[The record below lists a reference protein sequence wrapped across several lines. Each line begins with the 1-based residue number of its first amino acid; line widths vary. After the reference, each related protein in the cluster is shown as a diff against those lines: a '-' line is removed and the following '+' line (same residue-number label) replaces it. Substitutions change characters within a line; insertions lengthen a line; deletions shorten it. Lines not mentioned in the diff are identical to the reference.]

1 MSNPNTIFFEGFTT
15 DFTTDFTQVGA
26 NLDPSY
32 WIKPSGVGSIGTHPR
47 LHPDGTEGWNN
58 GTGGS
63 ETDTKFN
70 MYKLSPHDGTDPAG
84 NNRVY
89 TGQGVIAL
97 TGFPVSMKTIANN
110 VETQI
115 RGVGIGFYIN
125 KLASEPSGIN
135 NADSHAQ
142 RLVKIYNSDFDDY
155 SSDFANASGVIE
167 IDVIHS
173 TGAPSGYSDT
183 ISVSDSRNLSL
194 RVRTPNADQDGWVDK
209 YFDTNVLGSTWNYL
223 QPASD
228 SNYTRTDQRI
238 ISTFIEN
245 SPSDKA
251 AGTATFNGDDYYNGL
266 FVEIS
271 ILPTGTTMST
281 DYQMQIRLNGMN
293 LYERGKTQDDQSLT
307 GLSVVGFHNGGASN
321 GQIFDRI
328 DFYGSRTG
336 IASFDTADTS
346 GPNTKVL
353 NDSTWIDDIYIVAN
367 TGSSADI
374 LTHADNFLGSSTKV
388 FALFPNSTGIN
399 QGDSWRQFSAD
410 NGYSDIDGQVFDYL
424 KKDDG
429 DNTYVYAENNDQ
441 ALMFDFDNITID
453 AALNINNYIIG
464 GIKIT
469 NSSRAVSTGVT
480 FQNVFA
486 PPASLVGLDDNST
499 ISGIG
504 DIFEVSGTVYRYQNQ
519 YLMENNQTN
528 LKWTPS
534 EINDGHFG
542 IVKKS

>member
-32 WIKPSGVGSIGTHPR
+32 WIKPSGVGSVDTHPR
-47 LHPDGTEGWNN
+47 LDPAGWGN
-58 GTGGS
+58 GSPTS
-63 ETDTKFN
+63 IADTKYN
-70 MYKLSPHDGTDPAG
+70 MYKLSPHDGTDTAG
-84 NNRVY
+84 NNGVY

-97 TGFPVSMKTIANN
+97 TGFPVDIKADLANN
-110 VETQI
+110 DETKI

-135 NADSHAQ
+135 DADGHAQ
-142 RLVKIYNSDFDDY
+142 RLIKIYNSKYDDY

-173 TGAPSGYSDT
+173 PGSTEGYSDT

-194 RVRTPNADQDGWVDK
+194 RVRTPAANKTAWVEK

-223 QPASD
+223 QPD
-228 SNYTRTDQRI
+228 GDNDYTRTDQRI
-238 ISTFIEN
+238 ISTFAEN
-245 SPSDKA
+245 NLSDKA
-251 AGTATFNGDDYYNGL
+251 AGIATFNGDDYYNGL

-271 ILPTGTTMST
+271 ILPTGSDLNN
-281 DYQMQIRLNGMN
+281 DYEMQIRLNGMN
-293 LYERGKTQDDQSLT
+293 LYERGQTQDDQSLT
-307 GLSVVGFHNGGASN
+307 GLSTVGFHDNNSN
-321 GQIFDRI
+321 GQFFDRI
-328 DFYGSRTG
+328 DWYGSRTG
-336 IASFDTADTS
+336 IATHETGAGSDT
-346 GPNTKVL
+346 KIK

-367 TGSSADI
+367 TGLSTDI
-374 LTHADNFLGSSTKV
+374 KTHADNFLGSSTKV
-388 FALFPNSTGIN
+388 FALFPSSTGIN
-399 QGDSWRQFSAD
+399 QGGSWRQFSAD
-410 NGYSDIDGQVFDYL
+410 SGYSDISTSAPNSVFDYL

-486 PPASLVGLDDNST
+486 PPASLLALDDSST
-499 ISGIG
+499 IAGIG
-504 DIFEVSGTVYRYQNQ
+504 DTFAVSGTVYRYQNQ
-519 YLMENNQTN
+519 YLMENSQTSS
-528 LKWTPS
+528 KWTPE

>member
-26 NLDPSY
+26 NLDPLF
-32 WIKPSGVGSIGTHPR
+32 WLKPSGVGSVDTHPR
-47 LHPDGTEGWNN
+47 LDPAGTSTSWNDGANKD
-58 GTGGS
+58 
-63 ETDTKFN
+63 DTKFN
-70 MYKLSPHDGTDPAG
+70 MYKLSPHDGSDTAG

-97 TGFPVSMKTIANN
+97 TGFPVSMKTIAGND
-110 VETQI
+110 EKQI

-194 RVRTPNADQDGWVDK
+194 RVRTPNADESAWVEK

-353 NDSTWIDDIYIVAN
+353 NDSTWIDDIYIIANSGAN
-367 TGSSADI
+367 TEI
-374 LTHADNFLGSSTKV
+374 FTHADNFLGSSTKV
-388 FALFPNSTGIN
+388 FALFPDTTGIN
-399 QGDSWRQFSAD
+399 QSGSWRQFSAD
-410 NGYSDIDGQVFDYL
+410 DGYADINSSDVKQYL
-424 KKDDG
+424 QDDDG
-429 DNTYVYAENNDQ
+429 DNTYVYAENNNN
-441 ALMFDFDNITID
+441 ALMFNFDNITID
-453 AALNINNYIIG
+453 AALNINNYVIG

-469 NSSRAVSTGVT
+469 NSSRAVSTGVQ

-486 PPASLVGLDDNST
+486 PSGDLPLTNDYEV
-499 ISGIG
+499 SGIG
-504 DIFEVSGTVYRYQNQ
+504 EQFSVTGTVYRYQNQ
-519 YLMENNQTN
+519 YLMQNPITQV
-528 LKWTPS
+528 KWTPT

-542 IVKKS
+542 IVKRS

>member
-15 DFTTDFTQVGA
+15 DFTTDFTQEGA

-32 WIKPSGVGSIGTHPR
+32 WLKPSGVGSVDQHPR
-47 LHPDGTEGWNN
+47 LDPAGWGDG
-58 GTGGS
+58 S
-63 ETDTKFN
+63 TDKKFN
-70 MYKLSPHDGTDPAG
+70 MYKLSPHDGTDITN

-89 TGQGVIAL
+89 TGQGIIAL
-97 TGFPVSMKTIANN
+97 TGFPQNFSQITTNDDGTN
-110 VETQI
+110 V
-115 RGVGIGFYIN
+115 RGIGIGFYIN

-173 TGAPSGYSDT
+173 TGAPSGYSNDSS
-183 ISVSDSRNLSL
+183 IMSVSNSRNLSL
-194 RVRTPNADQDGWVDK
+194 RVRTPNDDKSDWVEK

-228 SNYTRTDQRI
+228 SDYTRTDQRI
-238 ISTFIEN
+238 ISTFVEN
-245 SPSDKA
+245 NPSDKA
-251 AGTATFNGDDYYNGL
+251 AGIATFSGDDYYNGL

-271 ILPTGTTMST
+271 ILPTGTLANSDTLSH
-281 DYQMQIRLNGMN
+281 YEMQIRLNGMN
-293 LYERGKTQDDQSLT
+293 LYERGKTQDDQTLR
-307 GLSVVGFHNGGASN
+307 GLEGRWFHVNQSN
-321 GQIFDRI
+321 VFFDRI
-328 DFYGSRTG
+328 DWYGSRTG
-336 IASFDTADTS
+336 IADH
-346 GPNTKVL
+346 
-353 NDSTWIDDIYIVAN
+353 NDVVDNNFTWIDDIYIVAN
-367 TGSSADI
+367 TGSTSASI
-374 LTHADNFLGSSTKV
+374 THADNFLGSSTKV
-388 FALFPNSTGIN
+388 FSLFPNSTGIN
-399 QGDSWRQFSAD
+399 QSGSWRQFSAD
-410 NGYSDIDGQVFDYL
+410 SGYSDINGQVFDYL

-453 AALNINNYIIG
+453 AALNINNYVIG

-469 NSSRAVSTGVT
+469 NSSRAVSTGVS

-486 PPASLVGLDDNST
+486 PSGDLPLTNDYDV
-499 ISGIG
+499 SGIG
-504 DIFEVSGTVYRYQNQ
+504 DIFSVTGTVYRYQNQ
-519 YLMENNQTN
+519 YLMENALHTPAK
-528 LKWTPS
+528 KWTPT
-534 EINDGHFG
+534 EINNGHFG